1 MLSSHWRLA
10 GRSAPILRHYEN
22 NFCNHSGTI
31 EADGF
36 SCRGDRNL
44 VLRRPKQNMPV
55 PTIDLLYVISGFS
68 VGILV
73 GLTGVGRGSLMTP
86 LLILLF
92 GVHPTTAVGT
102 DLLFAAS
109 TKATGTVVH
118 ATARTIDWL
127 LVGRLAMGSIPASIV
142 TLLLLSW
149 FDLKSAMAQ
158 HTITIALGALL
169 LATAVFLLAGRRI
182 REHYVEHL
190 NVLDQRTRS
199 FSTVVLGLV
208 MGALVT
214 LTSLGA
220 GAIGVMVLLLLH
232 PKMPASRVVGSDIA
246 HAVPLMLLAGAGHWY
261 IGSIDWG
268 RLNPLFQGVREE
280 SRSGCSREQ
289 CRSRVRFFKSDDLS
303 ARSQQ
308 GGLYEFPR
316 AEREKLIEGDSTEH
330 AVKLHRE
337 GLLAAAEA
345 LGR

>member
-1 MLSSHWRLA
+1 MS
-10 GRSAPILRHYEN
+10 
-22 NFCNHSGTI
+22 
-31 EADGF
+31 
-36 SCRGDRNL
+36 
-44 VLRRPKQNMPV
+44 RRPKFS
-55 PTIDLLYVISGFS
+55 PTSSKTKYAGANNRPSLRNLRLQCRHSGWFDWRGS
-68 VGILV
+68 
-73 GLTGVGRGSLMTP
+73 GSLMTP

-308 GGLYEFPR
+308 GGLYIPTRRERKTNRRRLNRTCGEVAPR
-316 AEREKLIEGDSTEH
+316 GTACCGRSFRSMSRPVFDASAST
-330 AVKLHRE
+330 
-337 GLLAAAEA
+337 
-345 LGR
+345 